1 MIAGLGR
8 AIPGDS
14 SCSLVLRGG
23 GGGSYAGVAGR
34 FQTRAARYA
43 EYLAAD
49 PRAPGR

>member
-23 GGGSYAGVAGR
+23 WGSYGEVAFR
-34 FQTRAARYA
+34 FQPRAARYV